1 MKEQRYYLYKYRKKN
16 YINYPCSM
24 VQIISKKD
32 THWLVTEDELENRE
46 VDLFDLE
53 IHGDLLTHKDCLDI
67 IDSHMLAVNEQ

>member
-24 VQIISKKD
+24 IQIVSKKD
-32 THWLVTEDELENRE
+32 IHWLVTESELNSH
-46 VDLFDLE
+46 DINIFDLE

-67 IDSHMLAVNEQ
+67 IDSYMLAVSE